1 MSKPLLV
8 EIIAY
13 APTAFYHCTHC
24 EIAWREIGMSNQAH
38 EEQLLSSLPEDLTQD
53 YLVVSQWVK
62 DVFRRYCDQVVIKM
76 VDAASLEGV
85 WLSLR
90 HGARRYPAVIISR
103 QVFVGIDA
111 LNSAETSLGGL
122 LQTQSAA

>member
-13 APTAFYHCTHC
+13 APTAFYHCMHC
-24 EIAWREIGMSNQAH
+24 EIAWREIGMSNQVH
-38 EEQLLSSLPEDLTQD
+38 EEQLQSGLPEDLKND
-53 YLVVSQWVK
+53 YLIISEWAK
-62 DVFRRYCDQVVIKM
+62 DVFRLHRDQVVIKM
-76 VDAASLEGV
+76 VDATSLEGV

-90 HGARRYPAVIISR
+90 HRARRYPAIIIGK
-103 QVFVGIDA
+103 QVFIGMDA
-111 LNSAETSLGGL
+111 LKSAETSLGGL

>member
-24 EIAWREIGMSNQAH
+24 EIAWREIGMSDQTRK
-38 EEQLLSSLPEDLTQD
+38 EQLQSSLPEDLTND
-53 YLVVSQWVK
+53 YLIVSQWVN

-90 HGARRYPAVIISR
+90 YGARRYPAIIIGKH
-103 QVFVGIDA
+103 VFVGMDA
-111 LNSAETSLGGL
+111 LKSAEDNLSGL
-122 LQTQSAA
+122 LHTQLAA